1 MGEDAKVRE
10 KREPPRVAWLRAE
23 RLGLPFASEDHG
35 WARRWTGV
43 PRERDS
49 ERLAFWQLTSDK
61 RPHKRYQNPKRVS
74 WTPSVPPPAEGCCLT
89 EHRALSDPTPDPD
102 SETTEKWVCGLP
114 RPLGPGWTG
123 TTWGHQDTELDM

>member
-1 MGEDAKVRE
+1 MGEDAKVWE

-35 WARRWTGV
+35 WARRWRTGV

-49 ERLAFWQLTSDK
+49 EKLAFWQLTSDK
-61 RPHKRYQNPKRVS
+61 RPHKRYENPKRVS

-89 EHRALSDPTPDPD
+89 AHCLILHPTQTQNPQR
-102 SETTEKWVCGLP
+102 SGCAGSHGLW
-114 RPLGPGWTG
+114 GPGWTG